1 MTAKTYYRIFF
12 FLNLPSH
19 TSAHMG
25 QSVSTVI
32 KICVNAIKSIQF
44 FFTRESNGA
53 VCSLFP
59 HRSEFIVMMN
69 TYSRRQ
75 GHFQGAG
82 ESSDFKARGSA
93 VTTCTFF
100 HLQILLR
107 PGSNQKWFSYRNV
120 FHRAVKL
127 ISQESVLQIIWPGS

>member
-12 FLNLPSH
+12 KKNLPSH

-25 QSVSTVI
+25 QSMSTVI
-32 KICVNAIKSIQF
+32 KICVNAIKSIH
-44 FFTRESNGA
+44 FFTRESKGA
-53 VCSLFP
+53 VRSLFP

-82 ESSDFKARGSA
+82 ENSDFKARGSA

-127 ISQESVLQIIWPGS
+127 ILQETVLQIIWPGS